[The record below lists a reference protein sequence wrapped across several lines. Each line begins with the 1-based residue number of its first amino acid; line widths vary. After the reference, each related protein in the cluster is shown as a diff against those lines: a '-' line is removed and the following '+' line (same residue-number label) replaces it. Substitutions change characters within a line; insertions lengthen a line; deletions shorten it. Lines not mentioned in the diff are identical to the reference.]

1 MQMRN
6 LLETTEALGYM
17 IMAAKK
23 IGLDAATIKELLE
36 NTKEKM
42 KTFTEQAAESEYD
55 DFV

>member
-1 MQMRN
+1 MRK